1 MEIDELK
8 NIWKENK
15 PAKSAPDK
23 GMYESVMDV
32 LKKAERKVL
41 FRYGLMSI
49 FMLITFYF
57 LGNVILRNNTFND
70 LSYAGFYLLFTAMI
84 AVLFVVWSTAI
95 IFRKNNISNPS
106 IEFLKG
112 IKKKFERR
120 KMIRKVIIPVYLAA
134 ITAGITLVY
143 IEVLSPLE
151 MYLRVLIHLLVVVFI
166 LAVSYIASKKEK
178 RRYEKVY
185 RPIEERI
192 NALLQ
197 EYDQ

>member
-15 PAKSAPDK
+15 PGRFLPGS
-23 GMYESVMDV
+23 GTNESVMNV

-41 FRYGLMSI
+41 FRYGLMSL
-49 FMLITFYF
+49 FMLMTFYYI
-57 LGNVILRNNTFND
+57 GNVIMRNNTFNE

-84 AVLFVVWSTAI
+84 AVFFIVWSTAI
-95 IFRKNNISNPS
+95 IFRRNNISNPS
-106 IEFLKG
+106 IEFLKSV
-112 IKKKFERR
+112 KRKFERR

-134 ITAGITLVY
+134 ITAGVTLVY

-151 MYLRVLIHLLVVVFI
+151 IYLRILIHFLVVIFI
-166 LAVSYIASKKEK
+166 LAVSYFASKREK
-178 RRYEKVY
+178 RMYEKVY
-185 RPIEERI
+185 KPIEERI